1 MNLVEE
7 LLPNMRRVQS
17 ADRDLKDLGLL
28 WSMIEASS
36 SISCPVD
43 AEAILPTLS
52 ETRERFA
59 DLQGRLVRQL
69 GFEALAELAD
79 ELGSTAQCGI
89 DILVRNL
96 FERTADV
103 GFLATDD
110 VLRDF
115 CAAAL
120 ADRAA
125 LQPAMVARLAAYRD
139 KYTVYDDIVVLA
151 ADGQVLAR
159 LDSSGQ
165 VLASQDPVVAQAMAA
180 PGFVER
186 YGSSDLGA
194 TAAPSLLY
202 AHCIESARGQRLGV
216 LVLRFRLADELQRI
230 FSDLSRAH
238 RQVALVLLDAQQRVV
253 ISNDETHVPLGAVL
267 EVAEPG
273 KVELIAFSGREY
285 LAMRCPTR
293 GYQGYMGPGWQ
304 ALALVSLSTA
314 FRARHELA
322 EMQEGVSLDND
333 ELRRIQVEVDV
344 INRNLRRV
352 VWNGRL
358 VADANQH
365 ARHNLKAVLQQVND
379 TGMRMRDRTG
389 LAIRDLYRTS
399 LGRAQQQSGEL
410 ARLAADIMDRNLYE
424 RANDCR
430 WWALS
435 PVLQRVLAGPVDAG
449 GTQQLNAVLATIN
462 GLYTVYTRLVVFDA
476 GGVVC
481 GVSNDTA
488 DRSLVGTAV
497 PDAWLQATRAL
508 NDAQRYAVSGFEGC
522 AASEGVPTYT
532 YLAAVREASNAGASA
547 SGRVIGG
554 IAIVFNSQREF
565 CAMLGDVLDG
575 RTGVAAFVDADGRV
589 VSCSDAAWA
598 PGAKLPFPL
607 RSGVVEH
614 EGAHYAVAC
623 LRAGGYREFKQQDG
637 YDNRVRAVVALR
649 LGTLERRRQSLFDCS
664 LRALAHRRAVAQADG
679 SPGQPRQIEELALF
693 QVGAARYALPV
704 RAVLEAR
711 PQVGLVRV
719 AKAGAHVAGLLDV
732 QPGGAAGLLPVL
744 CARSLFGV
752 AYPARQTDGTVLVL
766 ADPARPGQPL
776 MGFRVDDIIS
786 VLDVDAAHIQP
797 APEGLRSRAPW
808 LAGMLRVLK
817 NDAEGGEAIIEVLDA
832 AAVLAQWR
840 PLPVPAAA

>member
-36 SISCPVD
+36 SISCPID

-69 GFEALAELAD
+69 GHEALAELGD
-79 ELGSTAQCGI
+79 ELASTAQCSI

-115 CAAAL
+115 CEAS
-120 ADRAA
+120 ADSRPA
-125 LQPAMVARLAAYRD
+125 LQAAMVARLAAYRD

-151 ADGQVLAR
+151 IDGQVLAR
-159 LDSSGQ
+159 LDSANP
-165 VLASQDPVVAQAMAA
+165 LAVSADPVVRKAVAA
-180 PGFVER
+180 HGYVES

-194 TAAPSLLY
+194 CAAPALLY
-202 AHCIESARGQRLGV
+202 AHRIDSARGQRLGV
-216 LVLRFRLADELQRI
+216 LVLRFRLADELRRI
-230 FSDLSRAH
+230 FSDLQRAH
-238 RQVALVLLDAQQRVV
+238 RQVALVFLDEQHRVIV
-253 ISNDETHVPLGAVL
+253 SNDESHVPLGAL
-267 EVAEPG
+267 LCIEQPG
-273 KVELIAFSGREY
+273 QVELLNFAGREY
-285 LAMRCPTR
+285 LAMLCPTR
-293 GYQGYMGPGWQ
+293 GYQGYKGPGWR
-304 ALALVSLSTA
+304 ALAMVSLSTA
-314 FRARHELA
+314 FRARHELSA
-322 EMQEGVSLDND
+322 MQEGVSLDNE
-333 ELRRIQVEVDV
+333 ELRRIQHEVDV

-358 VADANQH
+358 VADANQQ

-399 LGRAQQQSGEL
+399 LGRAQHQSGEL

-435 PVLQRVLAGPVDAG
+435 PVLQSVLASPVDASG
-449 GTQQLNAVLATIN
+449 IERLNAVLAHIN
-462 GLYTVYTRLVVFDA
+462 GLYTVYTRLIVFNSV
-476 GGVVC
+476 GQVC
-481 GVSNDTA
+481 GVSNDTTEH
-488 DRSLVGTAV
+488 SLIGSAV
-497 PDAWLQATRAL
+497 PATWLQATRSL
-508 NDAQRYAVSGFEGC
+508 QDAQRYAVTAYEAGTYSDQT
-522 AASEGVPTYT
+522 PTYT
-532 YLAAVREASNAGASA
+532 YLAAVRESAAAGS
-547 SGRVIGG
+547 RVVGG
-554 IAIVFNSQREF
+554 IAIVFNAEREF
-565 CAMLGDVLDG
+565 SAMLADVLDG
-575 RTGVAAFVDADGRV
+575 RAGLAAFVDANGRV
-589 VSCSDAAWA
+589 VSCSDPAW
-598 PGAKLPFPL
+598 GSGDKLPFPL
-607 RSGVVEH
+607 SAGVVEH
-614 EGAHYAVAC
+614 DGAHFAVSC
-623 LRAGGYREFKQQDG
+623 VRAGGYREFKCQDG
-637 YDNRVRAVVALR
+637 YVNGVQVVLAMR
-649 LGTLERRRQSLFDCS
+649 LGALERRRQSLFDCS
-664 LRALAHRRAVAQADG
+664 LRPLPHRRQNLASTSTLAQER
-679 SPGQPRQIEELALF
+679 SVQELALF

-719 AKAGAHVAGLLDV
+719 ANGGAHVAGLLDV
-732 QPGGAAGLLPVL
+732 QPGRAGGLLPVL

-752 AYPARQTDGTVLVL
+752 NYPARQTDGTVLVL
-766 ADPARPGQPL
+766 ADPAQPGQPL

-786 VLDVDAAHIQP
+786 VLDVDVSHIQP
-797 APEGLRSRAPW
+797 APEGLRARAPW
-808 LAGMLRVLK
+808 LSGMVRVLK
-817 NDAEGGEAIIEVLDA
+817 NDAEGGEAIVELLDA
-832 AAVLAQWR
+832 ETLLAQFR
-840 PLPVPAAA
+840 PLQAMAAA